1 AVLYVLQVFVVCLFP
16 IAVAGYGAWIKLGF
30 LCPMHG
36 VPPNRP
42 CEFVLFDVML
52 STAGRNEEEISV

>member
-1 AVLYVLQVFVVCLFP
+1 AVLYVSQVFVVCLFP

-52 STAGRNEEEISV
+52 S